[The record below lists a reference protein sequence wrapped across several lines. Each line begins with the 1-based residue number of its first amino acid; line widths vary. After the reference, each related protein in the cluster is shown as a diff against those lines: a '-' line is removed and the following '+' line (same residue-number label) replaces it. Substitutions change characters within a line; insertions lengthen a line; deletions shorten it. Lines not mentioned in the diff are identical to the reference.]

1 MPRPK
6 SYRSEAVVLKSTPIG
21 EGALAVTLYSRD
33 SGKLRAVVR
42 GARKPSSKMVG
53 HIEPLN
59 RVELALARGRPGSM
73 DTITQA
79 QIFEAFSSLKGE
91 LDRLSR
97 GIYLAELVDG
107 FGTEEAGNAE
117 LYSLLVNTL
126 RFLNQSPADDL
137 ALRHFELHLL
147 KCTGFMPELYRCV
160 ECRRDLLPDRHRFSP
175 EAGGALCPNCRPTG
189 ARIIPLSLQTLKVLR
204 FLDRSV
210 LPELPALLVQGTV
223 QEEISSLLSLTL
235 KYWVDREIRSKKFI
249 DHLEQT
255 QESGISSGRA

>member
-6 SYRSEAVVLKSTPIG
+6 FYRSEAVVLKSTPIG

-79 QIFEAFSSLKGE
+79 QILEAFSSLKGE

-160 ECRRDLLPDRHRFSP
+160 ECRRDLLP
-175 EAGGALCPNCRPTG
+175 PTG
-189 ARIIPLSLQTLKVLR
+189 IASVRRREAPSARIAGP
-204 FLDRSV
+204 
-210 LPELPALLVQGTV
+210 PAPG
-223 QEEISSLLSLTL
+223 SSRYPYKPSKSCDSSTGQCCQSCLLS
-235 KYWVDREIRSKKFI
+235 
-249 DHLEQT
+249 
-255 QESGISSGRA
+255 